1 MRFKAKLISLDG
13 FNVVGT
19 FEFDEIDYPFN
30 DESFHYHS
38 DELSKSNVS
47 FIQSNYLW
55 VVKKMFPN
63 HLIIDKQ
70 GSFACKGHLDFIA
83 VDKNMKVVLE
93 DMFGVVESRKGAT
106 YDTQERVWEGIKLKQ
121 NQNRQDSHSIP
132 TSIGNGDYRGFG
144 NTMPKVTIK
153 NKDLPFPKEDNK
165 KTGEENKYCGKS
177 SHH

>member
-70 GSFACKGHLDFIA
+70 GSFACKGHPDFIA
-83 VDKNMKVVLE
+83 VDEKVRVVKFIEFKSVSDSLSPRQISWFCKNYKKKR
-93 DMFGVVESRKGAT
+93 FI
-106 YDTQERVWEGIKLKQ
+106 IKLEECA
-121 NQNRQDSHSIP
+121 SI
-132 TSIGNGDYRGFG
+132 
-144 NTMPKVTIK
+144 
-153 NKDLPFPKEDNK
+153 
-165 KTGEENKYCGKS
+165 
-177 SHH
+177 

>member
-83 VDKNMKVVLE
+83 VDEKVRVVKFIEFKSVSDSLSPRQISWFCKNYKKKR
-93 DMFGVVESRKGAT
+93 FI
-106 YDTQERVWEGIKLKQ
+106 IKLEECA
-121 NQNRQDSHSIP
+121 SI
-132 TSIGNGDYRGFG
+132 
-144 NTMPKVTIK
+144 
-153 NKDLPFPKEDNK
+153 
-165 KTGEENKYCGKS
+165 
-177 SHH
+177 